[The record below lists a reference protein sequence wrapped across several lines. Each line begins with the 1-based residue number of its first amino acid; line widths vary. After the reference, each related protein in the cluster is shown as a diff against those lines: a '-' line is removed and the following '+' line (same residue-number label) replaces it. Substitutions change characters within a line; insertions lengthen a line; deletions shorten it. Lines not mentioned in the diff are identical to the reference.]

1 MNNTEC
7 KLKKSYEYGTL
18 SNDRINKMALY
29 REQYLN
35 YVKTNLNDYDY
46 IMVCDM
52 DLSGNQ
58 CIDGIFS
65 SIIKPD
71 WDAIYINGKTSYR
84 GLFGLITLTYDSL
97 AFVNYNS
104 EFKKKLSNLQI
115 TLEMLS
121 MNIGINDSKEFY
133 QVKSAFNG
141 YGLYK
146 INSIKNSSYIG
157 DLKCEHNNLS
167 KNIHDN
173 NGKQY
178 INKYWTGYFN
188 QQGPPDD
195 ITQLI
200 NLLR

>member
-146 INSIKNSSYIG
+146 IN
-157 DLKCEHNNLS
+157 
-167 KNIHDN
+167 
-173 NGKQY
+173 
-178 INKYWTGYFN
+178 
-188 QQGPPDD
+188 
-195 ITQLI
+195 
-200 NLLR
+200 